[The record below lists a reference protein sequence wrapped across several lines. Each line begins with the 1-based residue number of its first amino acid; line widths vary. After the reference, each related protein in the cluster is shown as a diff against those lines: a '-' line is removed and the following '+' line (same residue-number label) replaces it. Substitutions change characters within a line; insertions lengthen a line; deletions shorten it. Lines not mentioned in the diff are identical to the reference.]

1 MRRFTTS
8 AQRPPAIRG
17 FGRLIT
23 VMMLLASTAVMAQ
36 STSLN
41 PILYQ
46 PAVFRGDLLTLSTA
60 RADGELGFTVSFG
73 AHYTDSPL
81 SFAATD
87 AYGRTYTEQTVK
99 SRVMGELLL
108 GFSAL
113 GHLEVGVAMP
123 LVLEGQGANYKYSGA
138 GETNGFQVGELRA
151 SVKGMLY
158 RNALYGLALV
168 GEMTVPTA
176 DEDAVVGNGLGG
188 GGRIV
193 NDFYA
198 GPVTITLNTGVYA
211 RAEPVKLNVLEVEHE
226 MMVGLGGEVDI
237 YGGLAVLGEAYVRTP
252 LTDPFGDENATSME
266 AIGALRWAHE
276 SGVAMTLGGGGGTP
290 LFGGYGTSKFRLFG
304 DVRYSF
310 TSVADGDGDGV
321 IDEDDMCLTL
331 PEDVDGYQDGDGCPD
346 PDNDEDGY
354 LDERD
359 ECPLEAEDF
368 DQFNDGDGCR
378 DWDNDQDT
386 VRDDVDRCRNEPEDL
401 DGHQDADGC
410 PDPDNDGDGVLDV
423 EDACP
428 FVKESPNGYLDE
440 DGCPDYEGIEQAEAQ
455 IHLQGEVRFDA
466 DTHALLPGSHK
477 ILRAAARYIIDS
489 PKLKRIRIDVHTS
502 KRGPSDRVARDAG
515 LVEAALVRAQKVLEF
530 MVIEGVQPRRL
541 EIRAVGG
548 LEPIANTRDK
558 ANIATNERVL
568 LFVTQQD

>member
-1 MRRFTTS
+1 MRGIGRFI
-8 AQRPPAIRG
+8 A
-17 FGRLIT
+17 
-23 VMMLLASTAVMAQ
+23 VVMLLASTTAMAQ
-36 STSLN
+36 TTSLN

-60 RADGELGFTVSFG
+60 RADGKLGFTVSFG

-87 AYGRTYTEQTVK
+87 AYGRTYTEQTVR

-108 GFSAL
+108 GFTAL
-113 GHLEVGVAMP
+113 DHLEIGVAMP
-123 LVLEGQGANYKYSGA
+123 LVLEGQGAAYKYSGA
-138 GETNGFQVGELRA
+138 GDTAGFQVGELRA

-158 RNALYGLALV
+158 RNSVYGLALV

-188 GGRIV
+188 GGCIV

-211 RAEPVKLNVLEVEHE
+211 RAEPVKLNVLEIDHE
-226 MMVGLGGEVDI
+226 MMLGLGGEVDI

-252 LTDPFGDENATSME
+252 LTDPFGDDNATSME

-276 SGVAMTLGGGGGTP
+276 SGVSMTVGGGGGTP
-290 LFGGYGTSKFRLFG
+290 LLSGYGTSKFRVFG

-310 TSVADGDGDGV
+310 TSVADGDGDG
-321 IDEDDMCLTL
+321 IADERDMCLTL
-331 PEDVDGYQDGDGCPD
+331 PEDIDGFQDVDGCPD

-368 DQFNDGDGCR
+368 DQFADEDGCR
-378 DWDNDQDT
+378 DWDNDRDT
-386 VRDDVDRCRNEPEDL
+386 VRDGVDLCRNDAEDL
-401 DGHQDADGC
+401 DGHQDEDGC

-423 EDACP
+423 DDACP
-428 FVKESPNGYLDE
+428 FIKESPNGYQDE
-440 DGCPDYEGIEQAEAQ
+440 DGCPDYEGIEQSDAE
-455 IHLQGEVRFDA
+455 IHLDGAVRFDA
-466 DTHALLPGSHK
+466 DSHQLLPGSHK
-477 ILRAAARYIIDS
+477 ILRAAARYIIDR
-489 PKLKRIRIDVHTS
+489 PDLRMIRIDVHTS
-502 KRGPSDRVARDAG
+502 KRGAYDRVARDTR
-515 LVEAALVRAQKVLEF
+515 LVESALIRAQNVLQF

-548 LEPIANTRDK
+548 LEPVADTSDK
-558 ANIATNERVL
+558 ANVPVNERVR
-568 LFVTQQD
+568 LFITKQD